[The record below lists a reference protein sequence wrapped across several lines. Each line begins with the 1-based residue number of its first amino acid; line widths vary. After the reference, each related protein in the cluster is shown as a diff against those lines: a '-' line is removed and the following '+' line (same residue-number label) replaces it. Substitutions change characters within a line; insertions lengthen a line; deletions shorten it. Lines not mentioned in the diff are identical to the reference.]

1 MSCSS
6 NQTNGS
12 GSATDTSHPAVR
24 WIKRQ
29 RLLLGG
35 IAIVGL
41 GLAFGWNW
49 LAAVGALPI
58 LLSTLPCLVMMGFC
72 MKGMQSCSKKEQTNE
87 SADAQSTTSPALL
100 SGPSKPHTQETDHA

>member
-1 MSCSS
+1 M
-6 NQTNGS
+6 
-12 GSATDTSHPAVR
+12 R

-72 MKGMQSCSKKEQTNE
+72 MKGMQSCSKKEQTPE
-87 SADAQSTTSPALL
+87 SADAESTTSPALL
-100 SGPSKPHTQETDHA
+100 PGPSKPHT

>member
-58 LLSTLPCLVMMGFC
+58 LLSTLPCLIMMGFC
-72 MKGMQSCSKKEQTNE
+72 MKNMKSCSKKEQAAETQDPNAL
-87 SADAQSTTSPALL
+87 SKPALL
-100 SGPSKPHTQETDHA
+100 SGPSKPHTKEIDHA